1 MAWPMPMP
9 IHAGAFR
16 RNEGREESFDKRA
29 IQAWV
34 ILNPM
39 TKITYP
45 VLARL
50 FYAAVWCLALPIS
63 VAYLLYRG
71 IAQPVF
77 RQGLGERFSCYRVLA
92 EKPIWLHAASLGE
105 VNAATPLLLAL
116 RADYPD
122 IDLLITCQ
130 TPAGRQRAQELAI
143 NRCRCIYLPFDLRF
157 LTQRFMRHFQ
167 PRLALIFETEIW
179 PNLFLSAK
187 QSDIPLLVINARLTE
202 RSVRRYARFS
212 ALFARALA
220 LPDAIL
226 CQTYAD
232 ARRFIQAGASS
243 STVTM
248 AGNLKWDTAVDPQRV
263 QAAMRE
269 RLQWPQRPV
278 WMAVSTHEQEEPMV
292 LDAHRKIL
300 ARWPQALLLWAPR
313 HVERF
318 QPCVALAARQDFAIG
333 TRSADVMP
341 PSQAQVF
348 LIDSHGELGTFMPC
362 AEAVFVGGSLQAI
375 GGHNVLEPAAL
386 GLPIIVGPHTRHF
399 AEIVALLA
407 ESNALLQVPDAET
420 MADSLLD
427 LLSHPERAS
436 ALGRNALACV
446 AQSRGAL
453 EKTKALVAQRLVSG

>member
-1 MAWPMPMP
+1 
-9 IHAGAFR
+9 
-16 RNEGREESFDKRA
+16 
-29 IQAWV
+29 
-34 ILNPM
+34 M

-50 FYAAVWCLALPIS
+50 FYAAVWCLALPLS
-63 VAYLLYRG
+63 VAYLLYRS
-71 IAQPVF
+71 IAQPAF
-77 RQGLGERFSCYRVLA
+77 RQGLGERFTCYRIRV

-143 NRCRCIYLPFDLRF
+143 SRSSCIYLPFDLRF
-157 LTQRFMRHFQ
+157 LTQRFMRRFQ

-187 QSDIPLLVINARLTE
+187 QSGIPLLVINARLTE

-220 LPDAIL
+220 LPDAVL
-226 CQTYAD
+226 CQTDAD
-232 ARRFIQAGASS
+232 ARRFIEAGASPAA
-243 STVTM
+243 VTM
-248 AGNLKWDTAVDPQRV
+248 AGNLKWDTAIDPQRV
-263 QAAMRE
+263 QASKHE
-269 RLQWPQRPV
+269 RMQWLQRPV
-278 WMAVSTHEQEEPMV
+278 WMAASTHEQEEPMV

-300 ARWPQALLLWAPR
+300 ERWPHALLLWAPR

-318 QPCVALAARQDFAIG
+318 QPCLALAERKGFAIG
-333 TRSADVMP
+333 KRSAHGMP
-341 PSQAQVF
+341 PPQAQVF
-348 LIDSHGELGTFMPC
+348 LIDSHGELAAFMPC
-362 AEAVFVGGSLQAI
+362 ADAVFVGGSLQDI

-399 AEIVALLA
+399 AEIIALLA
-407 ESNALLQVPDAET
+407 DSEALLQVPDAEAMT
-420 MADSLLD
+420 DGLLD
-427 LLSHPERAS
+427 LLSHPERSS

-453 EKTKALVAQRLVSG
+453 EKTKALIAQRLVSV